1 MAETAWDAL
10 CRRTGFS
17 GLDGSVPVHNNVTSV
32 MVTTAITEE
41 SPSYPATSVIV
52 GDEPYTD
59 LFEIM
64 RPSLHELTGQLVP
77 TARLLE
83 VDLND
88 KYGIV
93 LAMENSFLS
102 SIDEIGLKH
111 MQVLFSTARGI
122 LWVSR
127 GASSQNP
134 EANMFAGFSR
144 CLRKENAGLRLVTLD
159 LDGQDRLSD
168 DRVRDTICRVF
179 KHTFGSGSSAFG
191 ADVEFLE
198 VNGVL
203 QVPRVVGNQEKDEYI
218 VRETH
223 PSVPEPQPFV
233 QEGRPLTLK
242 LGQAGQLD
250 SIFFQDDNILKHKI
264 AKDEVEISVKST
276 GMNFKDV
283 MIALGQIPFYHD
295 LGIECSGIVTAVG
308 SDVTDI
314 SPGARVCAMTTGAYA
329 NFTRVPQ
336 QKVAKVPDSLDFTQA
351 ASIPVIFCTAHYALS
366 DIAQLSEGESIL
378 IHAAAGGVGQA
389 AIMLAQDVKAE
400 VFVSVGSLDKKSLIM
415 QTYGIPESHIFS
427 SRDTSF
433 QQELMTMTNQR
444 GVDVV
449 LNSTAGDILRQ
460 SWRCLAPLGRF
471 IEIGK
476 RDLVQNSNLEMD
488 KFLDSVSFSAV
499 DLGVLSDRKPQRFHR
514 VFTEVIQML
523 DEGRIRPVIPITVF
537 PISEVQRAMR
547 QMQAGKHTG
556 KVVIE
561 AASDSVVQVCSCS

>member
-1 MAETAWDAL
+1 
-10 CRRTGFS
+10 
-17 GLDGSVPVHNNVTSV
+17 
-32 MVTTAITEE
+32 MVTTAIIEE
-41 SPSYPATSVIV
+41 NPSYPATSVIV

-59 LFEIM
+59 LVAIM

-83 VDLND
+83 GDLNE

-111 MQVLFSTARGI
+111 MQALFSTARGI

-127 GASSQNP
+127 GARSQNP
-134 EANMFAGFSR
+134 EANMFAGFAR
-144 CLRKENAGLRLVTLD
+144 CLRNENAGLRLVTLD

-168 DRVRDTICRVF
+168 DRIRDTICRVF
-179 KHTFGSGSSAFG
+179 KLTFGSNSSAFV

-198 VNGVL
+198 VKGVL
-203 QVPRVVGNQEKDEYI
+203 QIPRVVGNQEKDDYI

-223 PSVPEPQPFV
+223 PPVPEPQPFV
-233 QEGRPLTLK
+233 QEGRPLALK
-242 LGQAGQLD
+242 VGQVGQLD
-250 SIFFQDDNILKHKI
+250 SIFFQDDENLKHEI
-264 AKDEVEISVKST
+264 AKNEVEISVKSI

-283 MIALGQIPFYHD
+283 MISLGQIPFYHD
-295 LGIECSGIVTAVG
+295 LGIECSGTVTAVG

-314 SPGARVCAMTTGAYA
+314 SPGDRVCAMTKGAYA
-329 NFTRVPQ
+329 NFTRAPQ
-336 QKVAKVPDSLDFTQA
+336 HMVAKIPDRLDFTQA
-351 ASIPVIFCTAHYALS
+351 ASIPVVFCTAHYALS
-366 DIAQLSEGESIL
+366 DIAQLSKGESIL

-400 VFVSVGSLDKKSLIM
+400 VFVTVGSLDKKSLIM

-460 SWRCLAPLGRF
+460 SWQCLAPLGRF

-476 RDLVQNSNLEMD
+476 RNLVQNSNLEMD
-488 KFLDSVSFSAV
+488 KFLDSVSFSAI

-514 VFTEVIQML
+514 VFTDVIQML
-523 DEGRIRPVIPITVF
+523 DKGRIRLVAPITMF
-537 PISEVQRAMR
+537 PIAEVQHAMR